1 MERNNQTTKW
11 LSGLFFLSL
20 LGFALG
26 VIKEFTINDNWASW
40 VQKAI
45 SAGIVVCLYC
55 LRTMQKNYR
64 FSALCRAVTLL
75 LSLGVLLVGTFLLP
89 ILTAAERTD
98 ELAIISL
105 FSACLSVVISVFS
118 ILGAWL
124 EMRAHGLLVSQEEPA
139 LAAKWRKLFLWQ
151 LAFSLLYSIGTSVTT
166 ALLMSFQWDVATVA
180 PVWTI
185 LQLPVKIVRILYLY
199 YLYKTIRIARRQ
211 GEEE

>member
-1 MERNNQTTKW
+1 MGRNNQTTKW

-20 LGFALG
+20 LGFVLG
-26 VIKEFTINDNWASW
+26 VITEFTNNDNWASW

-55 LRTMQKNYR
+55 LHSAQENYR
-64 FSALCRAVTLL
+64 FSALCRAVSLL
-75 LSLGVLLVGTFLLP
+75 LGLGKLLAGTFLAP
-89 ILTAAERTD
+89 MLTAAGRADT
-98 ELAIISL
+98 LAIINLASI
-105 FSACLSVVISVFS
+105 CLSVVISGIS

-124 EMRAHGLLVSQEEPA
+124 EMRAHGLLVSQEEPV

-180 PVWTI
+180 PVWVI
-185 LQLPVKIVRILYLY
+185 LQLPVRIVRILYLY
-199 YLYKTIRIARRQ
+199 YLYKTIQIARRQ